1 MTKLEEKL
9 IELGY
14 VEGIFQNRY
23 IKYYQQTDNY
33 ILVQLYSDRKKVKS
47 SSLYCG
53 MAIYKQKD
61 IETLQQAFNEM
72 QKDLE
77 VLKEYEKC
85 N

>member
-14 VEGIFQNRY
+14 VESIFEYRY

-53 MAIYKQKD
+53 MALYKQKD
-61 IETLQQAFNEM
+61 IETLQQAFDEM

-77 VLKEYEKC
+77 ELKQC
-85 N
+85 QD